1 MNPIDGAL
9 YFVDNNVLF
18 KLNQNLK
25 ISILYGYPSFCLED
39 PSLFNPNYNEI
50 DCNGIN
56 RWNSQTMAFCGEE
69 LLFGSIAFAP
79 NGVLYLTDVGRR
91 NENRIF
97 SLFGNTMKHVA
108 GYKSKKS
115 AQQHKCPVEKCIDMA
130 GNNCTCLI
138 SQYESDDNTLD
149 PKISLNIHFQ
159 SISAI
164 TIVGDGTVYISDE
177 GKLQI
182 YALKSY
188 IPQMDDQQE
197 IKIIIPNVE
206 EMYVFNKYGQHVR
219 TRSITTG
226 RTLYTFIYNQE
237 NSFGKLTEVIDS
249 AGHKIMF
256 IRDPKSGS
264 IQMIE
269 STTGLK
275 CQITINKQNLLESFN
290 NGGNRSY
297 YFDYFGNGLIRSR
310 YETFTGRTNIYQY
323 NSNGRIKYLIRPN
336 GDLIAITFQGQ
347 NGIILTEMPLF
358 SSKIA
363 SNAYQTRQDLQNSII
378 NNNYD
383 NEPFEINKRR
393 QHRRQV
399 YMIIA
404 NNSEIKFQN
413 NAFDG
418 QQQFNLYSLID
429 GTLRLNVAGINID
442 FYLRPKISK
451 LSLDLLAIQ
460 AQLFPFI
467 SKFLLIPQQTN
478 QPHAQIKN
486 GYQLLQNQQALD
498 LEIDYNLKLKSS
510 FIDSVEKLITINN
523 TASTLLKIEYD
534 WNANREI
541 YYNQSQRPLLFIQYD
556 DYGRPIQ
563 WIPNIKEHW
572 PANSITYDK
581 FGQLDTWQDGQQ
593 TFTYQ
598 RDRIGR
604 ITELRQT
611 STEST
616 TTKIR
621 YTYSSSSSSIIDGDL
636 GQHELNNINNNN
648 NNINPSF
655 MLPTMV
661 TLKSGHRY
669 TFDLDNAGRIQAIIL
684 PKGAQ
689 HNLSIVLVLGSHKF
703 SYCTP
708 IATDLINTGD
718 SNIHISPSSHCYLIY
733 FDQNWQPMMSVLPY
747 DTGKIINHYRST
759 YSMMVNDY
767 TQRLNVDENIIID
780 RMIHGNG
787 LVERWLDRK
796 TNQVIKGVWR
806 DGNIEFI
813 NQYKYQR
820 STFLLKHQ
828 SYQYGK
834 IHSITPLT
842 YNYRYDNLLRLRS
855 IQPKLGAINLANLDF
870 SYDSQGRIETIGNYR
885 YFEHTAN
892 ETLLGDGISLL
903 VRRYDPIRKL
913 IRHHSLTVSD
923 KKVFRADYLYDSQ
936 GLLVQI
942 RMFMHHLGNNKVG
955 LQNFT
960 YDLDGQ
966 LIEMQGREHWRFIY
980 DANGNLITFLY
991 MGNRIDIEYDH
1002 GDRIIKLGKNQNDLP
1017 IVGGSTP
1024 YLTDLRGFVVQRG
1037 NEYLSYNNLGQL
1049 IQAITPN
1056 RYEVKNNFNTNF

>member
-1 MNPIDGAL
+1 M
-9 YFVDNNVLF
+9 
-18 KLNQNLK
+18 K
-25 ISILYGYPSFCLED
+25 ISIIHGYPSFCLED
-39 PSLFNPNYNEI
+39 SSNQNNTEI
-50 DCNGIN
+50 DCNDFN
-56 RWNSQTMAFCGEE
+56 RWNSQTLALCGDE

-79 NGVLYLTDVGRR
+79 NGVLYLTDISRH

-97 SLFGNTMKHVA
+97 ALFGDTMQHVA
-108 GYKSKKS
+108 GYKSKIS
-115 AQQHKCPVEKCIDMA
+115 VQQQKCPVEKCIDMA
-130 GNNCTCLI
+130 GHNCTCLI

-149 PKISLNIHFQ
+149 SKISLNIRFQ

-164 TIVGDGTVYISDE
+164 TVNGDGTVYISDE

-197 IKIIIPNVE
+197 IKILIPNAE

-256 IRDPKSGS
+256 IRDQKSGS
-264 IQMIE
+264 IQTIE

-275 CQITINKQNLLESFN
+275 CQITINNEGLLESFN
-290 NGGNRSY
+290 NDRNRSY

-323 NSNGRIKYLIRPN
+323 NSNGRIKYFIRPN
-336 GDLIAITFQGQ
+336 GDLIDLNLQDNNK

-358 SSKIA
+358 SPNIDSSIHH
-363 SNAYQTRQDLQNSII
+363 YHQPQN
-378 NNNYD
+378 
-383 NEPFEINKRR
+383 RR
-393 QHRRQV
+393 HV
-399 YMIIA
+399 YMINS
-404 NNSEIKFQN
+404 NNSVIKFQN
-413 NAFDG
+413 DVFDG
-418 QQQFNLYSLID
+418 QQQFELYSLMD
-429 GTLRLNVAGINID
+429 GTLRLNVPGVNID

-467 SKFLLIPQQTN
+467 SKFFLIPQPQQAN
-478 QPHAQIKN
+478 QLDAQIKN
-486 GYQLLQNQQALD
+486 GYQSSQIQQALN

-541 YYNQSQRPLLFIQYD
+541 YYNQTQRPILFIQYD

-593 TFTYQ
+593 TLSYQ
-598 RDRIGR
+598 RDRVGR
-604 ITELRQT
+604 IAELRQT
-611 STEST
+611 STENT
-616 TTKIR
+616 VTKIR
-621 YTYSSSSSSIIDGDL
+621 YTYSSNMIDGDV
-636 GQHELNNINNNN
+636 GQHEFNSIN

-655 MLPTMV
+655 TVPTMV

-669 TFDLDNAGRIQAIIL
+669 GFDLDNAGHIQSIIL
-684 PKGAQ
+684 PKGAR
-689 HNLSIVLVLGSHKF
+689 HNFSIILTLGSYKF
-703 SYCTP
+703 AYCAP
-708 IATDLINTGD
+708 IATDLINTAG

-733 FDQNWQPMMSVLPY
+733 FDQNWQPLMSVLPY

-759 YSMMVNDY
+759 YSMVANDY
-767 TQRLNVDENIIID
+767 GQRSNIVDENIIID
-780 RMIHGNG
+780 RIIHGNG
-787 LVERWLDRK
+787 LVERWLNRK
-796 TNQVIKGVWR
+796 TNQVVKGVWR
-806 DGNIEFI
+806 DGTIEFI

-834 IHSITPLT
+834 IYSITPLT

-870 SYDSQGRIETIGNYR
+870 SYDSHGRIETIGNYR
-885 YFEHTAN
+885 YFEHTSN

-913 IRHHSLTVSD
+913 IRHYSLTVSD
-923 KKVFRADYLYDSQ
+923 KKVFRADYVYDSQ

-942 RMFMHHLGNNKVG
+942 RTFMHHLGNNKVG

-960 YDLDGQ
+960 YDPDGQ

-991 MGNRIDIEYDH
+991 MGNRVDIEYDH
-1002 GDRIIKLGKNQNDLP
+1002 GDRIKKFGKNQNNLP
-1017 IVGGSTP
+1017 VVGGSTP

-1037 NEYLSYNNLGQL
+1037 NEFLSYNNLGQL
-1049 IQAITPN
+1049 IKAITPN
-1056 RYEVKNNFNTNF
+1056 RYEVQN